1 MERTAVFSG
10 RSAEEGEEE
19 SGREW
24 RRLRWPDVAGQ
35 DDHHARDRQS
45 ITACCDYLDSGKL

>member
-10 RSAEEGEEE
+10 WSVEAGEEE

-24 RRLRWPDVAGQ
+24 RRLRWPDVAG
-35 DDHHARDRQS
+35 RGTEKDRT
-45 ITACCDYLDSGKL
+45 IIKLVTVNVTA